1 MSLPSPRPARHAVPA
16 LPLRICRSQVV
27 RGLVAVLPDS
37 ASPWTVAH
45 QAPPWDCPVKN
56 TGVACH
62 FLPQGIFPVQASN
75 PRLLRLPVLAGEFF
89 ITSTTWKV
97 HVP

>member
-45 QAPPWDCPVKN
+45 QAPLSMGLLSQEYWS
-56 TGVACH
+56 G
-62 FLPQGIFPVQASN
+62 LPFPPSGNLPRPGIKPAALAS
-75 PRLLRLPVLAGEFF
+75 PRVGRRILY
-89 ITSTTWKV
+89 
-97 HVP
+97 H